1 MYSMHLHFRNS
12 FKPPF
17 SENFSIAYFGMGCFW
32 GAEKVFWNTKGVH
45 TTAVGYAGGDHPNP
59 NYELVCTGTTN
70 HAEVVLVVYDS
81 EEILFKNLLNTFFL
95 SHDPTQVNRQG
106 NDIGTQYRSIILLE
120 KDNEIIKANQILNSN
135 QETFTKNKLGLI
147 STEIKQIKDFF
158 YAEDYHQQYLI
169 KNPNGYCNLKK
180 INIDL

>member
-1 MYSMHLHFRNS
+1 MHLYFRNS

-17 SENFSIAYFGMGCFW
+17 SENYSIAYFGMGCFW

-81 EEILFKNLLNTFFL
+81 EEILFKNLLNTF
-95 SHDPTQVNRQG
+95 SG
-106 NDIGTQYRSIILLE
+106 RSNIILFST
-120 KDNEIIKANQILNSN
+120 IIFI
-135 QETFTKNKLGLI
+135 
-147 STEIKQIKDFF
+147 
-158 YAEDYHQQYLI
+158 
-169 KNPNGYCNLKK
+169 
-180 INIDL
+180 